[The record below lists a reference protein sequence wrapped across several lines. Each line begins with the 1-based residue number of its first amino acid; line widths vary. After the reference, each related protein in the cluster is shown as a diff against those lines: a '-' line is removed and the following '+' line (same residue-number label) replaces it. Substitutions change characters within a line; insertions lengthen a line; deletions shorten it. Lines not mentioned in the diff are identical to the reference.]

1 MLRIQGVEERSI
13 AFFIQKKIDTLGSL
27 IVQNLLENAAVPDL
41 ISHTSQMR
49 KRFMANHLLSERLG
63 REESVVKNTK
73 DIKVDSVRKE
83 AESRI
88 GSTYPDDDDDDDDE
102 DEVEEEEE
110 SRSSATDFTDV
121 EKSSVERYD
130 VHSALSSLNIRKD
143 EDQRSTAIS
152 FRADKNR
159 RWEDTKESPE
169 RAGEQTN
176 PEAKLSLVQRR
187 LQMFEAQDKRQ
198 HVERKIPGKVEKSTV
213 QDITAKQHDTWDSAP
228 DVLRANEEEHLEN
241 SLENS
246 IIKNMDKHKD
256 NFENVKQRKEEN
268 LKLTNI
274 ERSNESFSRDITWM
288 NDEERLDVQLEENLI
303 TSDTEIE
310 RNSFVNIEDEEKEA
324 NEMIE
329 RPVGDSVL
337 TAKSI
342 NLSDNIYPE
351 HLNPFNSD
359 EENSIVE
366 DKGQTA
372 MDTSR
377 SSKVSTNPFD
387 SENEDIEEPEPP
399 KPAIRSKFENRET
412 VIPVARRI
420 LAAPQINLNPFWS
433 DEEEEERDSEEEG
446 RDRTPPQESLPVPKP
461 RTIKYVCILFDK
473 AANIK
478 ILFRI
483 FIHFHLLFFLFLYFS
498 ILTINQFFFNYYL

>member
-1 MLRIQGVEERSI
+1 VYDRL
-13 AFFIQKKIDTLGSL
+13 LGSS

-88 GSTYPDDDDDDDDE
+88 GSAYPDDDDDDDDE

-110 SRSSATDFTDV
+110 SRSSATDFTATG
-121 EKSSVERYD
+121 KSSVERYD

-152 FRADKNR
+152 FHADKNR
-159 RWEDTKESPE
+159 RWENTKESPG

-198 HVERKIPGKVEKSTV
+198 HVERKVPSKVERSTV
-213 QDITAKQHDTWDSAP
+213 QDSTAEQHDTWDSAP

-246 IIKNMDKHKD
+246 IIKNMDKHQD
-256 NFENVKQRKEEN
+256 NFENVKQRKEED
-268 LKLTNI
+268 LKLANV
-274 ERSNESFSRDITWM
+274 ERSNDMFSRDITWM

-303 TSDTEIE
+303 ASNTEIE
-310 RNSFVNIEDEEKEA
+310 RNSFVNIEDEEREA

-329 RPVGDSVL
+329 RPVGDSIL
-337 TAKSI
+337 TAESI
-342 NLSDNIYPE
+342 NLSDNYPE

-359 EENSIVE
+359 EEDSIVE

-387 SENEDIEEPEPP
+387 SENENIEEPEPP

-412 VIPVARRI
+412 VIPVARRV

-446 RDRTPPQESLPVPKP
+446 REKTPPQENLPVPKP
-461 RTIKYVCILFDK
+461 RTIKYVCILFGE
-473 AANIK
+473 A
-478 ILFRI
+478 
-483 FIHFHLLFFLFLYFS
+483 IHRD
-498 ILTINQFFFNYYL
+498 IV